1 MADQKPEGFD
11 KSVLRSLRESQALV
25 IHPGDEDGISL
36 TRHLNRVGC
45 IARRMWPAPDT
56 LPEGV
61 KIVLF
66 LLSPEVGEQEC
77 DWMGSEADVARIAI
91 ISYETPEILSRLT
104 KLSTHSVLT
113 KPIRLFGILA
123 AVTNAVQMSKH
134 VGRLNR
140 RIRLLD
146 DTLKGRR
153 KIENAVQSLMKER
166 EVCEEDAYRLLR
178 EKAMKD
184 RVSVVALAEAYMMS
198 RGM

>member
-1 MADQKPEGFD
+1 M
-11 KSVLRSLRESQALV
+11 RESQALV
-25 IHPGDEDGISL
+25 IHPDDEDGVAL

-45 IARRMWPAPDT
+45 SARRMWPAPDT

-61 KIVLF
+61 KVVLF
-66 LLSPEVGEQEC
+66 LLSPEVGEQNY
-77 DWMGSEADVARIAI
+77 DWMSAETDVARIAI
-91 ISYETPEILSRLT
+91 ISYETPEILSRLA

-146 DTLKGRR
+146 ETLKGRR
-153 KIENAVQSLMKER
+153 KIENAVQALMKER
-166 EVCEEDAYRLLR
+166 GVNEEEAYRLLR
-178 EKAMKD
+178 DKAMKN
-184 RVSVVALAEAYMMS
+184 RISVVALAEAYLLAH
-198 RGM
+198 GI